1 MEIVAGRDAAA
12 TERILRSLPAWFGI
26 EHALR
31 AYVQRTAIAAESFVA
46 RVDGEVVGVALV
58 ERGLPETVELALI
71 AVHADHRGA
80 GLGRAL
86 VDAAATWAGFA
97 GASLLEVHTV
107 GPSFDDDGYAATR
120 AFYRSCGFLPVRE
133 IDGLDWDGPTL
144 ILVLPLVPSTA

>member
-1 MEIVAGRDAAA
+1 M
-12 TERILRSLPAWFGI
+12 L
-26 EHALR
+26 
-31 AYVQRTAIAAESFVA
+31 RTAIAEASFVA
-46 RVDGEVVGVALV
+46 RVDDVVVGVALV
-58 ERGLPETVELALI
+58 ERGLPETAELALI

-80 GLGRAL
+80 GIGRAL

-120 AFYRSCGFLPVRE
+120 AFSPSWGFLPVRE

-144 ILVLPLVPSTA
+144 IMVLPLAAI